1 MNVSVEGVIDRIEG
15 DKAVILVKGGG
26 EMYLPVGGLPAGAR
40 EGSVLRFSITIDRE
54 AEEERRKKVQDLQ
67 KRLRGE

>member
-1 MNVSVEGVIDRIEG
+1 MEGVIDRIEG

-26 EMYLPVGGLPAGAR
+26 EMYLPVNDLPSGVK
-40 EGSVLRFSITIDRE
+40 EGSVLSFNITVDRG

-67 KRLRGE
+67 RRLQGE

>member
-26 EMYLPVGGLPAGAR
+26 EMFLPVGRLPVGAR
-40 EGSVLRFSITIDRE
+40 EGNVLRFSVTIDRE
-54 AEEERRKKVQDLQ
+54 AEEERRGKVQDLQ
-67 KRLRGE
+67 KRLRRE